1 MKITRRQLKKIIQ
14 EEVSLLQEQSYAPS
28 YLLDFAKAY
37 AGLDYSA
44 REQLDKVA
52 SQWYT
57 GIPGEEQARRMISDR
72 QSFGGLRAVLDA
84 LRVPTM
90 ELDGSDSKD
99 LQELIGAI
107 RDEYSEGGRH
117 PRDTDGDGNVDWS
130 EIEG

>member
-1 MKITRRQLKKIIQ
+1 MKITRKNIRQIIIEELKVI
-14 EEVSLLQEQSYAPS
+14 QEQSFTPS

-57 GIPGEEQARRMISDR
+57 GIPGEDKARSMISDR
-72 QSFGGLRAVLDA
+72 QNFGGLRAVLDA
-84 LRVPTM
+84 LRSPVM
-90 ELDGSDSKD
+90 ELDGSDSRD

-117 PRDTDGDGNVDWS
+117 PRDTDGDGNVDWN
-130 EIEG
+130 EI

>member
-1 MKITRRQLKKIIQ
+1 MRIKKSLIKKIIQ
-14 EEVSLLQEQSYAPS
+14 EELKILQEQSYAPS

-44 REQLDKVA
+44 REQLDRVA

-57 GIPGEEQARRMISDR
+57 GIPGEEKARRMISDR
-72 QSFGGLRAVLDA
+72 QNFGGLRAALDA
-84 LRVPTM
+84 LRTPVM

-99 LQELIGAI
+99 LQELIAAI

-117 PRDTDGDGNVDWS
+117 PRDTDGDGNVDWD
-130 EIEG
+130 EIQE